1 MQSILA
7 DLLLVIHV
15 LWVVWM
21 VSGVV
26 IVLLGFVRPKLW
38 GLTIFRIT
46 HLVGMALTASTPIW
60 SDGICPLTI
69 WEYQLRE
76 GADSPR
82 SLLSRIF
89 HELIYWDVPLI
100 YLSLLSAAAAL
111 ITVVLF
117 ILRPPWKRY

>member
-1 MQSILA
+1 MQSTLA
-7 DLLLVIHV
+7 DLLLLVHV
-15 LWVVWM
+15 LWVLWM

-26 IVLLGFVRPKLW
+26 IALAGFIRPRLW
-38 GLTIFRIT
+38 GLTTFRIS
-46 HLVGMALTASTPIW
+46 HLIGMALTASTPIW
-60 SDGICPLTI
+60 SEGICPLTI
-69 WEYQLRE
+69 WEYQFRE

-89 HELIYWDVPLI
+89 QDLIYWDMPLV

-117 ILRPPWKRY
+117 ILRPPWKSH

>member
-26 IVLLGFVRPKLW
+26 IALLGFVRPKLW

-76 GADSPR
+76 GADNPR

-89 HELIYWDVPLI
+89 HDLIYWDVPLI

-117 ILRPPWKRY
+117 ILRPPWKSY